1 MTTATSI
8 QRLETLLEQSPVPVL
23 ISFWA
28 AWAAPCQAIEP
39 MLSQLVQDFV
49 GRLKVIK
56 INVEQKPLLAARY
69 RVQGIPLLL
78 LLDCGQPL
86 LRLPGVP
93 DYTQL
98 KQELE
103 RKLSP
108 LAGL

>member
-1 MTTATSI
+1 MTSSTQM
-8 QRLETLLEQSPVPVL
+8 QRLELLLEQSSVPVL

-28 AWAAPCQAIEP
+28 EWAAPCQTIEP
-39 MLSQLVQDFV
+39 MLSQLVQDFS
-49 GRLKVIK
+49 GRMKVIK

-78 LLDCGQPL
+78 LLDRGQSL

-93 DYTQL
+93 DYAQL

-103 RKLSP
+103 RKLPP
-108 LAGL
+108 LPDC